1 MAARYQVKRYLAYW
15 FQLGKPV
22 VVQAGRTT
30 ILPKTVI
37 AGDRYSDEFETC
49 WQFLLSPESGECHLE
64 GSHHTIEDLLTS
76 KWDIADCARCS
87 MPVPMLNQGVSDLS
101 CPCNDMPN
109 WPDMSLP
116 PPRSPVNSQM
126 HLSGMRDRLHHRSS
140 AWATEATSAD
150 SSRPDENSSE
160 GDRYQAS

>member
-22 VVQAGRTT
+22 VVQAGHAT
-30 ILPKTVI
+30 ILPQPVI

-64 GSHHTIEDLLTS
+64 GTHQSIGDLLTS
-76 KWDIADCARCS
+76 KWEISDCARCS
-87 MPVPMLNQGVSDLS
+87 MPVPMLNQGISDLS
-101 CPCNDMPN
+101 CPCNDLPN
-109 WPDMSLP
+109 WPDTSLP
-116 PPRSPVNSQM
+116 QPRSPINSQT
-126 HLSGMRDRLHHRSS
+126 HLSGMRDRLHWRGARSGETAAS
-140 AWATEATSAD
+140 D
-150 SSRPDENSSE
+150 SSPENDENA